1 MKIYYKHID
10 KSGGVPDE
18 IRFFK
23 KNNSQT
29 INVVESSLIKFSTQI
44 IFSSEKKFL
53 FVGFFF
59 PEYLFLWTLCRVFGK
74 DIIIWPLGQLSDF
87 SNSRT
92 LFPKSPIISDIS
104 EDKSNY
110 NLKPK
115 FNYTKKIFIKVS
127 KILINDKNTCF
138 WFFSNFEKQHLSSV
152 YFKVINYKKQLWV
165 AKDNIK
171 KYDKKSESKY
181 IKNSLILL
189 CWSRLDVFTKGID
202 RFKQYTNSINEKN
215 ENFVNSFCCG
225 PYYSG
230 NKQVLMPAENWNVI
244 DTLTSKP
251 TVKFND
257 ADFIV
262 LFSRWDGFPRVL
274 RESLSSGIP
283 IIVSKETH
291 FSEIINEFKVGIVVK
306 DFNSNFN
313 YDELAKFELN
323 KADFLGALNLINGN

>member
-23 KNNSQT
+23 KNNCQT

-127 KILINDKNTCF
+127 KILINNKNTCF
-138 WFFSNFEKQHLSSV
+138 WVFSDFEKQHLLSKFHNV
-152 YFKVINYKKQLWV
+152 VNFKKQLWV
-165 AKDNIK
+165 AKENIK
-171 KYDKKSESKY
+171 KYANKIESNHT
-181 IKNSLILL
+181 KNSLILL
-189 CWSRLDVFTKGID
+189 CWSRLDVVTKGID
-202 RFKQYTNSINEKN
+202 RFKQYTNSINGTKQ
-215 ENFVNSFCCG
+215 NFVNSFCCG

-244 DTLTSKP
+244 DTLTDKT
-251 TVKFND
+251 TVNFTD
-257 ADFIV
+257 SDFIV

-283 IIVSKETH
+283 IIVSEETH
-291 FSEIINEFKVGIVVK
+291 FSDIINEFK
-306 DFNSNFN
+306 
-313 YDELAKFELN
+313 
-323 KADFLGALNLINGN
+323 